1 MNEKLVA
8 ELLLPVLLW
17 VGNYE
22 RLSVNLQIVRYF
34 HQWVVDENYL
44 SVKLAKYDLVEAGL
58 TGLDSEQL

>member
-8 ELLLPVLLW
+8 ELLLPVLPW
-17 VGNYE
+17 VANYE

-44 SVKLAKYDLVEAGL
+44 SVKLAKCDLVEADL
-58 TGLDSEQL
+58 TDLDSEQL

>member
-17 VGNYE
+17 VENYE
-22 RLSVNLQIVRYF
+22 RLSVNLQIVRDF